1 MQEVYPISH
10 NTIYPYIGRR
20 VSAVTHDGR
29 HFIGTIKGIVDG
41 KLMVEDCTFDS
52 KPLSMSSVR
61 NGKSSK
67 QQMRSMHQARLS
79 SYGYG
84 GGYGGY
90 GGGCGGFGCDGFG
103 GGGFF
108 FSFAILASLFI
119 LPFFCI

>member
-10 NTIYPYIGRR
+10 NTVYPYIGRR
-20 VSAVTHDGR
+20 VSAVTYDGK
-29 HFIGTIKGIVDG
+29 HFIGTIKGVVDG
-41 KLMVEDCTFDS
+41 KLMLEDCTFDS

-61 NGKSSK
+61 NGKYSP
-67 QQMRSMHQARLS
+67 QQTRSMHKARLS
-79 SYGYG
+79 SYYDGYG

-90 GGGCGGFGCDGFG
+90 DGGCGGFG

-108 FSFAILASLFI
+108 FPFAILASLFI